1 MTRVTGVSL
10 THLDLPL
17 IQPYVLSYR
26 TFESFEPFLI
36 AIETDD
42 GQLFYGEQHI
52 SPGSSSETQEGG
64 WLFLTAAATE
74 ILNCSLTDAHNKVQ
88 QKRQN
93 SPVAASACLN
103 ALDQALHPQLW
114 SNSESLSIP
123 ILSAFSAM
131 TELEIA
137 EELELRLSEGF
148 QVFKVKVGKDV
159 QQDQRRVRSIQRL
172 LGNRGHIRVDANRS
186 YSVDDA
192 ISFSSVLNPDVCELF
207 EQPCDASD
215 WEGNGRVAKASPVP
229 LMLDEP
235 ICTSHDIERAAS
247 ISGVGFC
254 KLKLKRFGSL
264 NTLCEAIEKATLH
277 GLKVVLGDGLG
288 SDINC
293 YLEALVSYRY
303 LDRAGE
309 FNGCLKI
316 RNEARILQTPLTF
329 CDGHMIIPSQMTV
342 TPDQSIVEA
351 RTVKNIKYGTLR
363 EKNEF

>member
-1 MTRVTGVSL
+1 MAGVSL
-10 THLDLPL
+10 THLNLPL
-17 IQPYVLSYR
+17 IKPYVLSYR
-26 TFESFEPFLI
+26 TFESFEPYLV

-42 GQLFYGEQHI
+42 GKLFYGEQHI
-52 SPGSSSETQEGG
+52 SPGSSSETREGG
-64 WLFLTAAATE
+64 WLFLMAAATD
-74 ILNCSLTDAHNKVQ
+74 ILNCSLADAHHKIQ
-88 QKRQN
+88 QKRQH

-103 ALDQALHPQLW
+103 ALDQALHPQTW
-114 SNSESLSIP
+114 SSSESLSIP

-148 QVFKVKVGKDV
+148 QIFKVKVGKDV
-159 QQDQRRVRSIQRL
+159 EQDQKRVRSIQRL
-172 LGNRGHIRVDANRS
+172 LGNRGRIRVDANRS

-192 ISFSSVLNPDVCELF
+192 VSFSRVLNPDVCELF

-215 WEGNGRVAKASPVP
+215 WEGNGRVAAVSPVP

-235 ICTSHDIERAAS
+235 ICTNRDIERAAAMP
-247 ISGVGFC
+247 GVGFC

-264 NTLCEAIEKATLH
+264 NALCEAIEKATLL

-293 YLEALVSYRY
+293 YLEALVSHRY

-316 RNEARILQTPLTF
+316 RDEARILQTPLTF
-329 CDGHMIIPSQMTV
+329 CDGHIIVPSQMTA
-342 TPDQSIVEA
+342 TLDQSIVEA
-351 RTVKNIKYGTLR
+351 RTVKSKKYGTLGV
-363 EKNEF
+363 KNEF